1 MRASPS
7 AAAVAKGL
15 LPQEVEVPA
24 SPKLGTGN
32 DRVPWRLPVL
42 LPGDSKRTSGGS
54 RGSSCGSSAS
64 RTSQSGG
71 RKDGAL
77 NQSVAVSQPSSMPPM
92 MPHVNE
98 GPQFASASNGA
109 RASTP
114 TTTRRQSFDVV
125 TSTVRGT
132 RNGEAAALTAAIAA
146 LRDENQELRE
156 ELDRQRMAASVPMH
170 PARRPMAAIAG
181 GGFRGPVTQKQCMCE
196 TLKAKLARV
205 RSEMAVLREMN
216 TVSEP
221 LPEPPQFE
229 TREPPRKEPCKD
241 AASQTAEPRTLAEAS
256 VQAERRPL
264 EREVAAQ
271 VGGAACLADASTQ
284 VVVPLTS
291 TASVQSTE
299 PATASPPPVQEL
311 RRPELR
317 HSGTQAG
324 CGCLGVDAGTQAGG
338 KHGAPSP
345 PLSPPAPPARPKLIE
360 VSVQVGYVAK
370 VSDAVTQASQEAVK
384 SQDAAVQVQVEQP
397 RPETMARAMQ
407 TTEQPRTK
415 TFSVASQTPSPP
427 QRLPAATQATP
438 PPGVD
443 CSVQAVDKE
452 ALARETALAA
462 RLSCAEATTKTLE
475 QRNAQL
481 EADLRHAREMVQT
494 WQDAAQSR
502 ALGQMHI
509 SILCPRAEC
518 TVNGD
523 KMVMDGWNPSK
534 LRAEFERE
542 VLPRFTRL
550 FIEEQ
555 SHGGGQKKAGRPEAI
570 EEAMKEF
577 AEVFRGRLSAMLSAS
592 TAAEAI
598 SAASGRARK

>member
-1 MRASPS
+1 MRASTTVV
-7 AAAVAKGL
+7 AVAKGL

-42 LPGDSKRTSGGS
+42 LPGENNKRPGGS
-54 RGSSCGSSAS
+54 RGSSCGSAAS

-71 RKDGAL
+71 RKEGTP
-77 NQSVAVSQPSSMPPM
+77 NQGVAVSQPTSMPPM
-92 MPHVNE
+92 MPHFDE
-98 GPQFASASNGA
+98 GPQFMSALNGA
-109 RASTP
+109 RSSTP
-114 TTTRRQSFDVV
+114 TSTMRQSFDVV
-125 TSTVRGT
+125 SSAVRGT
-132 RNGEAAALTAAIAA
+132 RNGEAAALTAAISA
-146 LRDENQELRE
+146 LRDENRLLRE
-156 ELDRQRMAASVPMH
+156 ELDRQRMAASVPTH
-170 PARRPMAAIAG
+170 PARRQMAAIAG
-181 GGFRGPVTQKQCMCE
+181 GGFRGPATQKQCMCE

-205 RSEMAVLREMN
+205 RSEMAVLREVN
-216 TVSEP
+216 TVSES
-221 LPEPPQFE
+221 LSEPPQFE
-229 TREPPRKEPCKD
+229 TKELPRKKTCAD
-241 AASQTAEPRTLAEAS
+241 AASQTAEPRTLADAS

-271 VGGAACLADASTQ
+271 VGGALCSADASTQ
-284 VVVPLTS
+284 VVLLSTS
-291 TASVQSTE
+291 TASVQASE
-299 PATASPPPVQEL
+299 PASAAPPPVQDL

-324 CGCLGVDAGTQAGG
+324 VGCPGVDASTQADG
-338 KHGAPSP
+338 KRGAPTP
-345 PLSPPAPPARPKLIE
+345 PLSPPPPPARPKLAE
-360 VSVQVGYVAK
+360 ASVQVGYVAT
-370 VSDAVTQASQEAVK
+370 VSDAVTQASQEVVK
-384 SQDAAVQVQVEQP
+384 AQDAAVQVQVEQP
-397 RPETMARAMQ
+397 RPETKARAMQ
-407 TTEQPRTK
+407 TAEQPRVK
-415 TFSVASQTPSPP
+415 TWSVASQTQAPV

-443 CSVQAVDKE
+443 CSVQAVDDE
-452 ALARETALAA
+452 APAREAALAA
-462 RLSCAEATTKTLE
+462 RLSHAEATTKTLE

-481 EADLRHAREMVQT
+481 EADLRHAQEMVQT

-502 ALGQMHI
+502 ALGQMQI

-542 VLPRFTRL
+542 VLPRFTRI

-555 SHGGGQKKAGRPEAI
+555 SPGGAKKKAGRPEAI
-570 EEAMKEF
+570 EEAMTEF

-592 TAAEAI
+592 SAAEAI
-598 SAASGRARK
+598 AAASGRGRK